1 MGIRKIKGI
10 SQQSGVFPFCFYV
23 SQKCK
28 TDENMVFKIIIFCI
42 FHGFIHM
49 EQIEQWQETEWES
62 VDDMQTSLWCSSLT
76 KMRDMYSM
84 FVFHFAYLRYQV
96 GVMDLD
102 P

>member
-42 FHGFIHM
+42 FHGFITWNRLNNDKKQNERECGWHADLP
-49 EQIEQWQETEWES
+49 
-62 VDDMQTSLWCSSLT
+62 V
-76 KMRDMYSM
+76 
-84 FVFHFAYLRYQV
+84 VFKSDQNERHV
-96 GVMDLD
+96 
-102 P
+102 